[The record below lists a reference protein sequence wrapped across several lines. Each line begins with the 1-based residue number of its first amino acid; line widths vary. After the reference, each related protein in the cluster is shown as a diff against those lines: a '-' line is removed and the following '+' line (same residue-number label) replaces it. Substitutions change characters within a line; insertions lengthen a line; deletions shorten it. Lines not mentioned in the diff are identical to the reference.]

1 MSILGCQP
9 KHAPIDITKQHYHAS
24 TCKLN
29 GLESMQ
35 NIFNRGRYHDHQPR
49 TIFLFMKH
57 DHNHGHKMD
66 IQP

>member
-1 MSILGCQP
+1 MSILGRQP

-35 NIFNRGRYHDHQPR
+35 NIFKRGRYHDHQPR
-49 TIFLFMKH
+49 TVFSIYET
-57 DHNHGHKMD
+57 
-66 IQP
+66 